1 MKASAH
7 ALAETARAARR
18 EVRAVLDER
27 IYAVSM
33 HGEEIRPRSRD
44 ETQSHKQRV
53 EIEKKKFRDGNLPFF
68 HSAANNHTRK
78 LKKQNL
84 RLVTTHACTQQRWRF

>member
-1 MKASAH
+1 MCDAVMKASAH

-33 HGEEIRPRSRD
+33 HGEEIRPRSRE
-44 ETQSHKQRV
+44 ETQSHLS
-53 EIEKKKFRDGNLPFF
+53 GN
-68 HSAANNHTRK
+68 
-78 LKKQNL
+78 
-84 RLVTTHACTQQRWRF
+84 